1 MSSGPA
7 FSPTLGR
14 REMLGSLR
22 EDPEQAGV
30 SDESIASDLTKVED
44 IGLQE
49 VDHSKALDDRI
60 PKTRGN

>member
-1 MSSGPA
+1 
-7 FSPTLGR
+7 
-14 REMLGSLR
+14 MLGSLR

>member
-1 MSSGPA
+1 
-7 FSPTLGR
+7 
-14 REMLGSLR
+14 MLGSLR
-22 EDPEQAGV
+22 KDPEQAVV
-30 SDESIASDLTKVED
+30 SDKSNASDLTKVED

>member
-1 MSSGPA
+1 
-7 FSPTLGR
+7 
-14 REMLGSLR
+14 MLGSLG

-44 IGLQE
+44 IGLPE